1 MSKHNKPYHNYNNY
15 SANTNA
21 AVKNEEMEAVTE
33 PIETTEV
40 PEVPAEDLVEE
51 TTVEVTPEI
60 KPTEA
65 PSPKTGVVNC
75 ELLRMR
81 KAANTK
87 ADVICTL
94 PEGTEVQINEKA
106 STEDFYAV
114 TTSAGAEGFCMKDFI
129 TIK

>member
-21 AVKNEEMEAVTE
+21 AVENEEMEVVTATEPTATEPTVTE
-33 PIETTEV
+33 T
-40 PEVPAEDLVEE
+40 PAE
-51 TTVEVTPEI
+51 TTVEVTPESTPEPA
-60 KPTEA
+60 PT
-65 PSPKTGVVNC
+65 PKTGVVNC

-94 PEGTEVQINEKA
+94 PEGAEVQINETD
-106 STEDFYAV
+106 STNDFYAV
-114 TTSAGAEGFCMKDFI
+114 TTSAGAEGFCMKQFI

>member
-1 MSKHNKPYHNYNNY
+1 MAKHNKPYHNYNKY
-15 SANTNA
+15 SDNVNA
-21 AVKNEEMEAVTE
+21 AVENEEMEVVTATE
-33 PIETTEV
+33 PTVTAT
-40 PEVPAEDLVEE
+40 PAEP
-51 TTVEVTPEI
+51 TVEVTPEST
-60 KPTEA
+60 PEPA

-94 PEGTEVQINEKA
+94 SEGIEVQINEKA
-106 STEDFYAV
+106 STEEFYAV
-114 TTSAGAEGFCMKDFI
+114 TTSAGAEGFCMKKFI